1 LLSSVSLKG
10 NQIMKIRFML
20 AVVCLALAA
29 SLVTF
34 GAVAQASPSQDT
46 ASAAN
51 RSPADMQLLAQFMQG
66 GVGTSRPPRNS
77 EVPLPGS
84 GRRIPVSARDAA
96 ADTWQGCQNWTNR
109 FKEPFQRCCRINARG
124 LRSCY
129 DQY

>member
-1 LLSSVSLKG
+1 MKMRFLLAAMCLA
-10 NQIMKIRFML
+10 F
-20 AVVCLALAA
+20 AVV
-29 SLVTF
+29 F
-34 GAVAQASPSQDT
+34 GGAGAQAEIGNGT
-46 ASAAN
+46 GNAAN
-51 RSPADMQLLAQFMQG
+51 SSRADTQLLAQFIQG
-66 GVGTSRPPRNS
+66 GVGTSRRPTNS

-109 FKEPFQRCCRINARG
+109 FKEPFQRCCRINSRG

>member
-1 LLSSVSLKG
+1 
-10 NQIMKIRFML
+10 MKIRFSP
-20 AVVCLALAA
+20 AAICLALAV
-29 SLVTF
+29 SF
-34 GAVAQASPSQDT
+34 GGFSAQAETVSNAD
-46 ASAAN
+46 SAAK
-51 RSPADMQLLAQFMQG
+51 SAPANPQLLAQLVQG

-109 FKEPFQRCCRINARG
+109 FKEPFQRCCRVNARG